1 MKKKKQRRAGERCKS
16 KLALTSPAQGSD
28 LHTGHLCSL
37 APANHASGVV
47 SSSFAS
53 TVDTSSS
60 LTMSENFQNRPFL
73 GNSDSLHLSLPLV
86 SNATSL
92 TGSVCNFSRVPA
104 PAVSS
109 AWLLPSASGTSYK
122 PPMGNAYLYQHAGAT
137 TLSGGAGQSQI
148 STSTACNPG
157 TFEWAI
163 TGGSKKKPSS
173 LRDFNVTVIDQETA
187 ISSLS
192 MASQYDT
199 TSDATNMH
207 HLCPSLSAQVVQA
220 APSQTANQEHG
231 LSLPYQGVIQGYY
244 CNQGPLGLLPSGE
257 LSPYLQSYGSVVSY
271 MESRASVPQPELI
284 MVLKEIQPTNMIPP
298 ASMSG
303 IYSSVSAQPTTQT
316 SFQVMESSLGM
327 ETSLGLQ
334 PPSQTFC
341 LPQTPDFP
349 KSCTSR
355 NIQILESKPLP
366 ALGDISIIAPVQ
378 SSSNLLALPPSPSQ
392 EQEENKNLDDI
403 NNNLSKPLD
412 AYHFPIGIQDSPLLP
427 LEVPDIHQLLAS
439 IDPLLSE
446 KQPDCENDDLGKNS
460 LSLKYSPKNKETLEY
475 GTEYNDSFA
484 DIATLVEDI
493 HLPQVLNSLD
503 DLDQSKGPKE
513 VKIKNT
519 RALKLNELQENSS
532 VIKAL
537 DQARKNKHKASETI
551 SGVPKDKIKRESP
564 DCVCLGEVGIC
575 NAAASDGAPEST
587 AKHPNSKPQ
596 KAASS
601 RNRKT
606 KSHGQEKNK
615 RNKYSSKKG
624 EESKQSGKKLKTEEK
639 STIPKMKRKKNQ
651 PELTQETFKKPRTH
665 LGMQMLESVQVFHAL
680 GKRLDKKTELSS
692 SRALGNSSN
701 PKCPQSPPLTKRWLD
716 TLSEGKG
723 PEKTQLICQKP
734 DGSAEKEC
742 SSPSQY
748 ELPPPGKVKLVPL
761 PFLNLDKPQT
771 RPVPRRPLSLA
782 SRRPAVANPGQPG
795 FSSAQPAA
803 TNSSGPTPASLT
815 GPARPDQPIS
825 SSSSQPTLTS
835 PARPGLTNTT
845 CSSVPQSAAPR
856 PATYKTSACTSS
868 QREPIRIAVTKP
880 LTPPRPQNQYLL
892 QDFALQ
898 PNPWKKPTVL
908 GPVMSKP
915 ITDEQRPEREAMKRM
930 AQLERENAAKYTSLG
945 KVQYFIER
953 EKEMEISRYYGYAI

>member
-1 MKKKKQRRAGERCKS
+1 
-16 KLALTSPAQGSD
+16 
-28 LHTGHLCSL
+28 
-37 APANHASGVV
+37 
-47 SSSFAS
+47 
-53 TVDTSSS
+53 
-60 LTMSENFQNRPFL
+60 MSENFQNRPFL

-271 MESRASVPQPELI
+271 TESRASVPQPELI

-835 PARPGLTNTT
+835 PARPGSNSAPPEAVNSSRPTPAPLTGPARPAWSLSTNPSRPGLTNTT

>member
-1 MKKKKQRRAGERCKS
+1 
-16 KLALTSPAQGSD
+16 
-28 LHTGHLCSL
+28 
-37 APANHASGVV
+37 
-47 SSSFAS
+47 
-53 TVDTSSS
+53 
-60 LTMSENFQNRPFL
+60 MSEDFQNPPFL
-73 GNSDSLHLSLPLV
+73 GNSDSPHLSLPLV
-86 SNATSL
+86 SNTASL

-109 AWLLPSASGTSYK
+109 AWLSPSASGTSFQ
-122 PPMGNAYLYQHAGAT
+122 PLMSSACLNQHARAT
-137 TLSGGAGQSQI
+137 MLSRGAGQSQI
-148 STSTACNPG
+148 SVSAASNPG

-163 TGGSKKKPSS
+163 TGGSKKKSS
-173 LRDFNVTVIDQETA
+173 LLRDFTVTVIDQNTA
-187 ISSLS
+187 VSSMS

-199 TSDATNMH
+199 TSDANNMTS
-207 HLCPSLSAQVVQA
+207 LYTSLSTHLVQV
-220 APSQTANQEHG
+220 APFQIPNQGHS
-231 LSLPYQGVIQGYY
+231 LSLPYQERSQGYY
-244 CNQGPLGLLPSGE
+244 CNQGPLGPLPSGE

-271 MESRASVPQPELI
+271 TESRASVPQPELV

-316 SFQVMESSLGM
+316 SFQVIDSSLGI

-334 PPSQTFC
+334 PPSQTFF
-341 LPQTPDFP
+341 LPQNPDFP
-349 KSCTSR
+349 KSCTSK
-355 NIQILESKPLP
+355 NTQKPESNPP
-366 ALGDISIIAPVQ
+366 SVFGDISIVVSAQ
-378 SSSNLLALPPSPSQ
+378 SSSNLLALPSSPSQ

-475 GTEYNDSFA
+475 GTEYSDSFP

-513 VKIKNT
+513 GKIKNT

-551 SGVPKDKIKRESP
+551 SGAPKDKIKRESP
-564 DCVCLGEVGIC
+564 DCACLGEAGIC
-575 NAAASDGAPEST
+575 NTASSDGAPEST

-615 RNKYSSKKG
+615 RNKDNSKKAG
-624 EESKQSGKKLKTEEK
+624 ESRQSGKKLKTEEK
-639 STIPKMKRKKNQ
+639 STIAKMKRKKNQ
-651 PELTQETFKKPRTH
+651 PELTQENFKKPRTH

-692 SRALGNSSN
+692 SQVLGNSSN
-701 PKCPQSPPLTKRWLD
+701 PICPQSPPLTKRWLD
-716 TLSEGKG
+716 NLSEGKD
-723 PEKTQLICQKP
+723 PEKTQLTCQKP

-795 FSSAQPAA
+795 SNSAQPEAV
-803 TNSSGPTPASLT
+803 NSSRPIPAPLT
-815 GPARPDQPIS
+815 GPARPAWSLSTNPS
-825 SSSSQPTLTS
+825 
-835 PARPGLTNTT
+835 RPGLTNTT

-856 PATYKTSACTSS
+856 PATSKTSACTSS

-915 ITDEQRPEREAMKRM
+915 ITNEQRPEREAMKRM
-930 AQLERENAAKYTSLG
+930 AQLERENAAKCTSLG

>member
-1 MKKKKQRRAGERCKS
+1 MMSMQVNIKWTGLRRE
-16 KLALTSPAQGSD
+16 KLYRLGT
-28 LHTGHLCSL
+28 
-37 APANHASGVV
+37 
-47 SSSFAS
+47 
-53 TVDTSSS
+53 
-60 LTMSENFQNRPFL
+60 ENFQNPPFL
-73 GNSDSLHLSLPLV
+73 GNPDSLHLSLPVV
-86 SNATSL
+86 SDAASL

-104 PAVSS
+104 PALSS
-109 AWLLPSASGTSYK
+109 AWLFPSASGTSFQ
-122 PPMGNAYLYQHAGAT
+122 PSMGSSYLYQHAGAT
-137 TLSGGAGQSQI
+137 MLSGGAGQRQVS
-148 STSTACNPG
+148 STSAASNPG

-163 TGGSKKKPSS
+163 TGGSKKKSSS
-173 LRDFNVTVIDQETA
+173 LRDFNVTVIDQDTA
-187 ISSLS
+187 VSSMS

-199 TSDATNMH
+199 TSDANNMTS
-207 HLCPSLSAQVVQA
+207 LYTSLSAHVVQQ
-220 APSQTANQEHG
+220 APSQIPNQEHS

-271 MESRASVPQPELI
+271 MESRTSVPQPELV
-284 MVLKEIQPTNMIPP
+284 MVLKEIQPTNVIPP
-298 ASMSG
+298 ASTSG
-303 IYSSVSAQPTTQT
+303 SYSSVSTQPITQT
-316 SFQVMESSLGM
+316 SFQVMEYSLGM

-341 LPQTPDFP
+341 LPQYPDFP
-349 KSCTSR
+349 KSYTSR
-355 NIQILESKPLP
+355 NIQTLESNPP
-366 ALGDISIIAPVQ
+366 SVIGDISMVVPVQ

-403 NNNLSKPLD
+403 KDKLSKPLD

-446 KQPDCENDDLGKNS
+446 KQPDCENDDLRNNS
-460 LSLKYSPKNKETLEY
+460 LSLKYSPKNKEPLEY
-475 GTEYNDSFA
+475 VTEYNDGFA

-493 HLPQVLNSLD
+493 HLPQILNSLD

-513 VKIKNT
+513 VKTKNT
-519 RALKLNELQENSS
+519 RALKLNEVQENSS
-532 VIKAL
+532 IIKAPS
-537 DQARKNKHKASETI
+537 DQARKNKQNKASEPI
-551 SGVPKDKIKRESP
+551 SDAPKAKIKPESP
-564 DCVCLGEVGIC
+564 DSMCLGEAGIY
-575 NAAASDGAPEST
+575 NAAASDRAPEST

-601 RNRKT
+601 RNRIT
-606 KSHGQEKNK
+606 KGHGQEKNR
-615 RNKYSSKKG
+615 RNKDNSNRAG
-624 EESKQSGKKLKTEEK
+624 DGRQSGKKLKAEEK
-639 STIPKMKRKKNQ
+639 SAIPKMKRKKNQ

-680 GKRLDKKTELSS
+680 GKRPDKKTELSS

-701 PKCPQSPPLTKRWLD
+701 PKRPQSPPPTKRWLD
-716 TLSEGKG
+716 TLGEGKG
-723 PEKTQLICQKP
+723 PEKTQLTCQKP

-761 PFLNLDKPQT
+761 PFLNLDKPQA
-771 RPVPRRPLSLA
+771 RPVPRRPQSLA
-782 SRRPAVANPGQPG
+782 SRRPAVANP
-795 FSSAQPAA
+795 AQPISSNQSQSPLTSPARPGSNSTQPEA
-803 TNSSGPTPASLT
+803 VNSSRPTPASLT
-815 GPARPDQPIS
+815 GPARPAQPIS
-825 SSSSQPTLTS
+825 TNPS
-835 PARPGLTNTT
+835 RPGLTNTT
-845 CSSVPQSAAPR
+845 CPGVPQPAAPR
-856 PATYKTSACTSS
+856 PGIYKTSACTSF
-868 QREPIRIAVTKP
+868 QREPIRTAVTKP
-880 LTPPRPQNQYLL
+880 LTPPKPQNQYLL

-898 PNPWKKPTVL
+898 PNPWKQATVL

>member
-1 MKKKKQRRAGERCKS
+1 
-16 KLALTSPAQGSD
+16 
-28 LHTGHLCSL
+28 
-37 APANHASGVV
+37 
-47 SSSFAS
+47 
-53 TVDTSSS
+53 
-60 LTMSENFQNRPFL
+60 MSENFQNPPFL

-86 SNATSL
+86 SNTASL
-92 TGSVCNFSRVPA
+92 TGNFSRVLA

-109 AWLLPSASGTSYK
+109 AWLSPSASGTSFQ
-122 PPMGNAYLYQHAGAT
+122 PLTGSACLNQHSGAT
-137 TLSGGAGQSQI
+137 MLSRGAGQSQI
-148 STSTACNPG
+148 SVSAASNPG

-163 TGGSKKKPSS
+163 TGGSKKKSS
-173 LRDFNVTVIDQETA
+173 LLRDFTVTVVDQDTA
-187 ISSLS
+187 VSSMS

-199 TSDATNMH
+199 TSDANNMTS
-207 HLCPSLSAQVVQA
+207 LYTSLSAHLVQV
-220 APSQTANQEHG
+220 APFQIPNQGHS
-231 LSLPYQGVIQGYY
+231 LSLPYQERSQGYY
-244 CNQGPLGLLPSGE
+244 CNQGQLGPLPSGE

-271 MESRASVPQPELI
+271 MESRASVPQPELV

-316 SFQVMESSLGM
+316 SFQ
-327 ETSLGLQ
+327 
-334 PPSQTFC
+334 
-341 LPQTPDFP
+341 
-349 KSCTSR
+349 
-355 NIQILESKPLP
+355 
-366 ALGDISIIAPVQ
+366 
-378 SSSNLLALPPSPSQ
+378 
-392 EQEENKNLDDI
+392 
-403 NNNLSKPLD
+403 
-412 AYHFPIGIQDSPLLP
+412 GIQDSPLLP

-446 KQPDCENDDLGKNS
+446 KQPDCENDDLEKNS

-475 GTEYNDSFA
+475 GTEYSDSFA
-484 DIATLVEDI
+484 DIATLVQDI

-551 SGVPKDKIKRESP
+551 SGAPKDKIKRESP

-615 RNKYSSKKG
+615 RNNDNSKKAG
-624 EESKQSGKKLKTEEK
+624 ESRQSGKKLKTEEK

-692 SRALGNSSN
+692 SQVLGSSSK
-701 PKCPQSPPLTKRWLD
+701 PICPQSPPLTKRWLD
-716 TLSEGKG
+716 TLSEGNDL
-723 PEKTQLICQKP
+723 EKTQLTCQKP
-734 DGSAEKEC
+734 DGNAEKEC
-742 SSPSQY
+742 SSPSQHK
-748 ELPPPGKVKLVPL
+748 LPPPGKVKLVPL

-835 PARPGLTNTT
+835 PARPGSNSAPPEAVNSSRPTPAPLTGPARPAWSLSTNPSRPGLTNTT